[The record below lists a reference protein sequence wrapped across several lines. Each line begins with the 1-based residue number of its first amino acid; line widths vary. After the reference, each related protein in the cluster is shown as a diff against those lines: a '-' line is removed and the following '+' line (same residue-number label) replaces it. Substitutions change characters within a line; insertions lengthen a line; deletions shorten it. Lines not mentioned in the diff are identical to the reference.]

1 MTDLKVTSVRYYNTR
16 RGVGYE
22 CQTNIP
28 DVQIW
33 NDGNGGG
40 TYVAPCLAAKE
51 LNLYEISEDELEALI
66 DNYEDPKK

>member
-1 MTDLKVTSVRYYNTR
+1 MTDLKVTSVRYYSTR

>member
-1 MTDLKVTSVRYYNTR
+1 MKDLKVTSVRYYNTR
-16 RGVGYE
+16 NGVGYE
-22 CQTNIP
+22 CHTNIP

-51 LNLYEISEDELEALI
+51 LNLYEISEEKLEALI
-66 DNYEDPKK
+66 DDYEDPKK